1 MWPRFT
7 FEAMLQGADPIGPW
21 VYDGSI
27 SMSRDRIAWGGI
39 GQSSPFSG
47 AVSLFARDPS
57 TGVWALEQSLAP
69 DAAGEQF
76 GISVALSGD
85 RLAVGATNVGG
96 AYMGGVYIFHAAGP
110 ASLPWLGE
118 SCSAHRPQTPTRST
132 AKALRFGAIHLPL
145 VRGEPVGTPAPC
157 TRTRLTT
164 TGQSSRPVTSCSCRA
179 TRSALRRARTLAGA
193 WQYLQAGNGCLL
205 ATVRAND
212 VRGAAYLFSRASADP
227 STPWSET
234 AKLSDEPAGAGGGGA
249 PGDRY
254 ATSIAMHE
262 DATGGARF
270 LIGSKHKSI
279 GNASHN
285 GGAFLYSQAS
295 MGATVMEEALLVPPA
310 GNTALNGGS
319 LAFAGDVLL
328 IGPYGAGCNPYPQ
341 GPRAFPLLIPT
352 TKVYAYTGC
361 GGGAPSHECNLTQI
375 LAPIETDDA
384 SDRFG
389 SALSLDPDSGMLA
402 ISSPLSGANG
412 SLYVYRWTMGP
423 PPPSRPPVAPSP
435 RAPPPSG
442 STDGTN
448 KIMIASASGIAGVIL
463 CAIAACAIA
472 AWLVLRRCRV
482 VGVSAKDVRLDTTSR
497 TAIRA

>member
-1 MWPRFT
+1 
-7 FEAMLQGADPIGPW
+7 MLQGGDPIGPW

-57 TGVWALEQSLAP
+57 TGVWALEQSLVP

-110 ASLPWLGE
+110 ASLPWLKRE
-118 SCSAHRPQTPTRST
+118 LLSPPTTDANQVYGQSV
-132 AKALRFGAIHLPL
+132 ALRGDTLAVGAWGASGYAGAVHTYALNDDGSVKPSSHQLLVPSDPIGSAAGAYFGWSVAISTS
-145 VRGEPVGTPAPC
+145 RQ
-157 TRTRLTT
+157 RL
-164 TGQSSRPVTSCSCRA
+164 
-179 TRSALRRARTLAGA
+179 LAGA
-193 WQYLQAGNGCLL
+193 
-205 ATVRAND
+205 VRAND

-295 MGATVMEEALLVPPA
+295 MCATVMEEALLVPPA

-328 IGPYGAGCNPYPQ
+328 IGPYGAGCNPYPP
-341 GPRAFPLLIPT
+341 GSSCLSPADT
-352 TKVYAYTGC
+352 NKVYAYTGC
-361 GGGAPSHECNLTQI
+361 GGGTPSHECNLTQI
-375 LAPIETDDA
+375 LAPIDTDDA

-412 SLYVYRWTMGP
+412 SLYLYRWTMGP
-423 PPPSRPPVAPSP
+423 PPPSRPPIAPSP

-448 KIMIASASGIAGVIL
+448 TIMIASASGIAGVIL

-482 VGVSAKDVRLDTTSR
+482 IGVSAKDVRLDTTSR